1 MTTEQLSRPLV
12 GDRLV
17 DRWTRLYTR
26 RLDDETARARRDEIA
41 SDRYDHIA
49 AARAAGLT
57 SAATSRALAARMLL
71 GVPADLSWR
80 RHHLRDERRAVGK
93 ENAMARQAPDQ
104 RGWLAAA
111 AGIRVVS
118 WILLIAVLSG
128 LSFGRQRLADHLDV
142 SLLLRRS
149 PDGRG
154 RRSRPAGPRPQ
165 RRRVRARRRRD
176 RLDRVD
182 VLVPDRPRDRRGRR
196 DRSRRLRRPRHAAR
210 PLRLRGHGRAAPGSP
225 TTGPGPTP
233 GEVSRRRF
241 AARCAARRRPQKK
254 TERRWTSRR

>member
-111 AGIRVVS
+111 AGILVVS

-128 LSFGRQRLADHLDV
+128 LSSVANDWPTIWTSVFFFVVVLTVAVVGLVRLVRGH
-142 SLLLRRS
+142 S
-149 PDGRG
+149 DGAFVLAAAAIG
-154 RRSRPAGPRPQ
+154 STVWLFWFPIIPVIGVAVAIGLVVYG
-165 RRRVRARRRRD
+165 VRARRQS
-176 RLDRVD
+176 
-182 VLVPDRPRDRRGRR
+182 P
-196 DRSRRLRRPRHAAR
+196 
-210 PLRLRGHGRAAPGSP
+210 AAPGGRGLTSVSP
-225 TTGPGPTP
+225 
-233 GEVSRRRF
+233 EHRRRDPDP
-241 AARCAARRRPQKK
+241 RQERGPVVGSRPRRVR
-254 TERRWTSRR
+254 